1 MDKADF
7 KQNLIK
13 QIQATD
19 NIRLLEVIQS
29 ILALDADEVEAIQ
42 LSEEEKQV
50 INQGQEDIRK
60 GNSLTNDQ
68 ANKEIDEWLKK

>member
-19 NIRLLEVIQS
+19 NIRLLEEIQS
-29 ILALDADEVEAIQ
+29 ILALDSDEVEAIQ
-42 LSEEEKQV
+42 LSEEEKQT

-68 ANKEIDEWLKK
+68 ANKETDEWLKK